1 MKNINTF
8 SKIFLFI
15 AIFSGSLWFG
25 SYLSKMLIYY
35 QLFEPEMILKNYI
48 KNENQEGIIITIVP
62 AIAINIVMYYSMLI
76 SFLVFILFSKL
87 NLRKNGWLFITTLI
101 IIITAPFEIYLSIID
116 IKILLEVNNGIFSAS
131 EIIKNISDRIILL
144 SGFPIIILLSFMA
157 IIYFITFKPFQMKET
172 HNET

>member
-8 SKIFLFI
+8 SKFFLFT

-48 KNENQEGIIITIVP
+48 NNENQEGIIITIVP
-62 AIAINIVMYYSMLI
+62 AIFVNIVMYFTMLV
-76 SFLVFILFSKL
+76 SFLIFILTSKI
-87 NLRKNGWLFITTLI
+87 NLRKNGWLFITMLI

-116 IKILLEVNNGIFSAS
+116 INILIAVNKGIFSS
-131 EIIKNISDRIILL
+131 NEIIKNISDRIILL
-144 SGFPIIILLSFMA
+144 SGFPIIILFSYLA

-172 HNET
+172 ENET